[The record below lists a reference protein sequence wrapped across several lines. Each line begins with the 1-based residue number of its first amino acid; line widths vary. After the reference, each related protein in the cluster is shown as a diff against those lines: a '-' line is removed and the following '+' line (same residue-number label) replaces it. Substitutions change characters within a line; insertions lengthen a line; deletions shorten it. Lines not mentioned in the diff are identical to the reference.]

1 MGILPRLLVSQL
13 LKRTSHAELAQ
24 IGGKDLQSKAL
35 LTQILWK
42 LSPWILA
49 ISMIL
54 SWSAFR
60 WLSLLLIPVLGGLY
74 FVNSFQGI
82 RAGNPW
88 GPSLML
94 AAGLALLVTGSPR
107 NPLALFFAVFSLSM
121 FLNRLGWWL
130 AGKIAIQYPQWI
142 GTIQQ
147 GNQANTPNSDGIADA
162 EVVEIS
168 DVEPIAPL
176 QLR

>member
-24 IGGKDLQSKAL
+24 IGGQSLQFQAL
-35 LTQILWK
+35 LTRILWK

-49 ISMIL
+49 VSMVL

-88 GPSLML
+88 GPGLML
-94 AAGLALLVTGSPR
+94 AAGIALLFTGSPR
-107 NPLALFFAVFSLSM
+107 NPLALFFTVFSLSM
-121 FLNRLGWWL
+121 FLNRMGWWL
-130 AGKIAIQYPQWI
+130 AGQIASQYPQWI
-142 GTIQQ
+142 GSSTQPSSSS
-147 GNQANTPNSDGIADA
+147 NNSDGIADA

-168 DVEPIAPL
+168 DVEPTAPQ